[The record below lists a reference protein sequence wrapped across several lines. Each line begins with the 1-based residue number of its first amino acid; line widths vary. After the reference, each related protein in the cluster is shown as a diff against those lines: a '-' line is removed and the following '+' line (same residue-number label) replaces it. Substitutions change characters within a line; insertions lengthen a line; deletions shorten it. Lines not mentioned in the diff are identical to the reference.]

1 MKRFEFWFRQGVSC
15 RTRRRGVFR
24 LRTGFDRRPSPRVF
38 GLALL
43 LSILVAAAEQASAQQ
58 TAPVAP
64 ASPPAGPRAPSQ
76 GAPSASQLAIARRLV
91 IASGMSRSFSVIIPQ
106 FMDQIATAL
115 TQTRP
120 ELIRDL
126 NDVLTQLKPEFDK
139 QADEMVDIAA
149 QIYAKRMAEQD
160 LRTAVVF
167 FESPAGKQY
176 VETQPAF
183 LSDVVTAMQGWQ
195 GKISTDMMTRVRAE
209 MKQKGHEL

>member
-1 MKRFEFWFRQGVSC
+1 MRTSFDKC
-15 RTRRRGVFR
+15 RLQAAFC
-24 LRTGFDRRPSPRVF
+24 
-38 GLALL
+38 LALL
-43 LSILVAAAEQASAQQ
+43 LALLFVAAETAQAQQ
-58 TAPVAP
+58 TAPGAP
-64 ASPPAGPRAPSQ
+64 ASPAAGPSSQSQ
-76 GAPSASQLAIARRLV
+76 GPASAAHLAMARRLV
-91 IASGMSRSFSVIIPQ
+91 IASGMSRSFGIVIPQ

-149 QIYAKRMAEQD
+149 QIYAKRLSEAD
-160 LRTAVVF
+160 LKAAVAF
-167 FESPAGKQY
+167 FESSAGKQY

-183 LSDVVTAMQGWQ
+183 LTDVVTAMQGWQ

-209 MKQKGHEL
+209 MKQKGHDL